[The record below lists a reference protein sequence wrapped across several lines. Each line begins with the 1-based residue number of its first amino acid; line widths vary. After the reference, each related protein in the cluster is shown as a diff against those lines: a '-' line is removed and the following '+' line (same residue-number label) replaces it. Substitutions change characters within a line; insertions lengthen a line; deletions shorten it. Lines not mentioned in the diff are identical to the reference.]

1 MKNKKFLVGAAALA
15 FTLHACSQLKE
26 PAGAPATQDTAKL
39 NHLKFDVAPAPEWDA
54 LFKRKAGW
62 FGGDGIFAL
71 TRDGREKEGAATS
84 SEALI
89 WFSDSLLGEIKE
101 DSLQPGWVMIN
112 NSMAVLKG
120 GQPNPDAVRFVWDKG
135 ADDQPKS
142 LFLPQTPATQKGDYY
157 WLGDGFVNPQKGADL
172 YLFGYRIRNTAPNA
186 AFGFEEV
193 GNTLMVIPSGQQ
205 PPFTQ
210 VRQVDIP
217 FFLGKKVD
225 QTGSF
230 GAGILVNT
238 AEAGAPNPDGFVYI
252 YGVRGQKKGVMVA
265 RVQPQ
270 HIEAFGQWR
279 FWNGKEWVAD
289 PAQIQI
295 VTDRASNE
303 LSVTPLADGR
313 YAMVFQVDGLGK
325 YVGLRLGATPYGPF
339 GDVINIFDASAT
351 LEPDKDIFPY
361 NAKAHPVF
369 SKPGELLISYNVNSF
384 DFFNDIKL
392 FPNLYRPRFITLKYE
407 LD

>member
-1 MKNKKFLVGAAALA
+1 MMKKKMLTSVAALA
-15 FTLHACSQLKE
+15 FLLQACSEPKE
-26 PAGAPATQDTAKL
+26 TVAGTNPPDTAKL
-39 NHLKFDVAPAPEWDA
+39 NQLKFSVAPAPEWDA
-54 LFKRKAGW
+54 LFKRSSGW

-71 TRDGREKEGAATS
+71 TRDGREKESSAKN

-112 NSMAVLKG
+112 NSIAVLKG
-120 GQPNPDAVRFVWDKG
+120 GEPSASALQFVWDKG
-135 ADDQPKS
+135 GDGKPKS
-142 LFLPQTPATQKGDYY
+142 LFEPKTPATQAGEYY
-157 WLGDGFVNPQKGADL
+157 WLGDGFVNHHKGSDL
-172 YLFGYRIRNTAPNA
+172 YLFGYRIRNTVPNA

-193 GNTLMVIPSGQQ
+193 GNTLLVIPNGQQ
-205 PPFTQ
+205 PPFTN
-210 VRQVDIP
+210 VRQLDIP

-225 QTGSF
+225 QVGSY

-238 AEAGAPNPDGFVYI
+238 VEAGAPKPDGFVYI

-270 HIEAFGQWR
+270 HIEAFDRWR

-289 PAQIQI
+289 HNEVQI

-339 GDVINIFDASAT
+339 GDVINLYDVTSS
-351 LEPDKDIFPY
+351 LELDKDIFPY
-361 NAKAHPVF
+361 NAKAHPVL

-384 DFFNDIKL
+384 DFFNDIKQ
-392 FPNLYRPRFITLKYE
+392 FPNLYRPRFITLKYD